1 MDREEQNR
9 SGPGFNRRDFLRGSG
24 AAITATALVTAAQE
38 EQAAAQEAAKK
49 VASAAP
55 QKVTLN
61 VNGKD
66 QSITVEPRVTLMD
79 ALRQD
84 LNHTACKDV
93 CTNSV
98 CGACT
103 VLIDGK
109 PIYSCTRLAIECQ
122 GQKIQTAEALAT
134 GDKADPIVTAFVKHD
149 GMQCGF
155 CTPGF
160 VVAARGFCT
169 QHPGATLDD
178 LKLGLAGNICR
189 CGTYDGVLKA
199 AFEVAQAKKGGA

>member
-1 MDREEQNR
+1 MDREEQTR

-38 EQAAAQEAAKK
+38 EQAAAQEASRKLAP
-49 VASAAP
+49 ATP
-55 QKVTLN
+55 QKITLN

-66 QSITVEPRVTLMD
+66 QSVTVEPRVTLMD

-84 LNHTACKDV
+84 LNYTSCKDV

-109 PIYSCTRLAIECQ
+109 PTYSCTRLAIECQ
-122 GQKIQTAEALAT
+122 GQKIQTAESLAEDAVVA
-134 GDKADPIVTAFVKHD
+134 GFVKHD

-199 AFEVAQAKKGGA
+199 AYEVAQAQKGGA